1 MKNTICVFV
10 LSENKINPCPQ
21 YHDVNIV
28 NVFSEAIIQWWGI
41 IEVAD
46 KIQFGLFCT
55 PG

>member
-10 LSENKINPCPQ
+10 LSENKINLYPQ

-28 NVFSEAIIQWWGI
+28 NVFSEAIFQWWGI

-46 KIQFGLFCT
+46 TIWELFVL
-55 PG
+55 